1 MIHFQNQDLDQNIM
15 IFHLEIEQG
24 QYYYTRYSMK
34 YATDQS
40 KKWSLKLGYNFGNFY
55 NGTRK
60 TTIFSCR
67 FAPMPHF
74 SLSMNFEQ
82 NILESVGIN
91 QKNLST
97 NLITLG
103 SRIALNPRLQ
113 FSAFYQYNDFDTQ
126 GRWNVRASW
135 EYLPQSF
142 VYFVFNDMQRD
153 HFENPIRQQQLISKV
168 SFVKQF

>member
-1 MIHFQNQDLDQNIM
+1 
-15 IFHLEIEQG
+15 
-24 QYYYTRYSMK
+24 MK